1 MDKDTIEKINLEPK
15 AKKKSKWL
23 MVGKFL
29 KDAGHF
35 IFNEDKASDEVRKDL
50 LSLEAKRA
58 EEKMAERVAKSIAE
72 AKAKQKL
79 EDEKKLTETESQKR
93 FLESKLKTADR
104 FKKERDDLLKHK
116 QTVAN
121 HLINEK
127 KVHKTPSGH
136 GFFGFFNFFK
146 KHPKASL
153 PPKTDI
159 KEAQDSLPDS
169 RQIEDILNNLNKTAE
184 PVKANSLIGRA
195 VVNSQVEAPVNKQD
209 KIPEIKETSK
219 ESPKENKPELKLP
232 KEKAAKKFQEERL
245 KHEDSHQ
252 RDQIENRKWQS
263 YNIVA
268 TNLIR
273 EQSSMFLNWQG
284 KMLLLG
290 LFVSLS
296 VFVCILAYG
305 FLLILEKDKINSNK
319 YIFENLE
326 SIVVEI
332 KKEEGYAQDI
342 LNFND
347 KLLAVDYLLK
357 NHLYWTNFFKFLEDN
372 TINEVYY
379 ESFVG
384 DTTGK
389 YTVPAIA
396 KDFNAIS
403 LQLKVLQNA
412 TDRVISV
419 DSGGAETAK
428 ESIQP
433 TDANSVASSTP
444 NAKVNFLLNLNLN
457 RSLFIKEPEYE

>member
-1 MDKDTIEKINLEPK
+1 
-15 AKKKSKWL
+15 
-23 MVGKFL
+23 
-29 KDAGHF
+29 
-35 IFNEDKASDEVRKDL
+35 
-50 LSLEAKRA
+50 
-58 EEKMAERVAKSIAE
+58 
-72 AKAKQKL
+72 
-79 EDEKKLTETESQKR
+79 
-93 FLESKLKTADR
+93 
-104 FKKERDDLLKHK
+104 
-116 QTVAN
+116 
-121 HLINEK
+121 
-127 KVHKTPSGH
+127 
-136 GFFGFFNFFK
+136 
-146 KHPKASL
+146 
-153 PPKTDI
+153 
-159 KEAQDSLPDS
+159 
-169 RQIEDILNNLNKTAE
+169 
-184 PVKANSLIGRA
+184 
-195 VVNSQVEAPVNKQD
+195 
-209 KIPEIKETSK
+209 
-219 ESPKENKPELKLP
+219 
-232 KEKAAKKFQEERL
+232 
-245 KHEDSHQ
+245 
-252 RDQIENRKWQS
+252 
-263 YNIVA
+263 
-268 TNLIR
+268 
-273 EQSSMFLNWQG
+273 MFLNWQG